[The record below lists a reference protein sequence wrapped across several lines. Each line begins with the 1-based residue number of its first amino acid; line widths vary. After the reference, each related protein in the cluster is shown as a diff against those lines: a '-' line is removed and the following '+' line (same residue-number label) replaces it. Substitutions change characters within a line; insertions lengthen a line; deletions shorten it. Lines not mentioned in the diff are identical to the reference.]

1 MAHVLVVDDEESVR
15 AYLSAL
21 VCRFGYEVEA
31 VDCAT
36 AALERLSQSS
46 YGMVVADIRLPDAP
60 VFAQWIQQLL
70 AAAGQTP
77 VVLISGA
84 PTPELEQLA
93 KSGQVRAFLSKPFEL
108 AFIKNILQEVLR

>member
-1 MAHVLVVDDEESVR
+1 MATVLVIDDEESVR
-15 AYLSAL
+15 AYLVAL
-21 VCRFGYEVEA
+21 IRRFGYEVET

-36 AALERLSQSS
+36 VALQRLAQSS
-46 YGMVVADIRLPDAP
+46 YGMVIADICLPDAP
-60 VFAQWIQQLL
+60 VSVQWTQQLL
-70 AAAGQTP
+70 AVAGQTP
-77 VVLISGA
+77 IVLISGA

>member
-1 MAHVLVVDDEESVR
+1 MATVLVVDDEESVR
-15 AYLSAL
+15 TYLSAL
-21 VCRFGYEVEA
+21 VSRSGYEVEA

-36 AALERLSQSS
+36 VALARLSQSN

-60 VFAQWIQQLL
+60 VTAQWTQQLL

-77 VVLISGA
+77 VVLISGS
-84 PTPELEQLA
+84 PTTELEQLA

-108 AFIKNILQEVLR
+108 TFIKNILQEVLR